1 MPAAIAIIVVAVLIP
16 AGLLLY
22 KKKPALFTT
31 ENFLKLLDFS
41 AKVLEKVVAILEV
54 VKKIADVTLEIKEA
68 YDRMKEA
75 EKAAQDQWK
84 LQVQFLTKT

>member
-1 MPAAIAIIVVAVLIP
+1 MAVITAVAVLIP

-22 KKKPALFTT
+22 KRKPALFTA

-41 AKVLEKVVAILEV
+41 VKVLEKVVAILEV
-54 VKKIADVTLEIKEA
+54 VKKIAEITLEIKEA
-68 YDRMKEA
+68 YDKMKEV

-84 LQVQFLTKT
+84 LQDGEGQEKKTI